1 MMNQLKSLRLILF
14 AGLVFGTLIA
24 CSQRIIL
31 ASDHWAVKAKEAP
44 DYFMVGR
51 TQGFEMTTPKA
62 DGDCRSPM
70 IDPRDSTK
78 ITLFRSFDGRG
89 DYEVPNGTYGVEKG
103 QILRLD
109 CATGRVIGIFKK

>member
-1 MMNQLKSLRLILF
+1 MMYQEISFRIMLSTV
-14 AGLVFGTLIA
+14 LVSGILIA

-31 ASDHWAVKAKEAP
+31 ASDHWAVKAKDTPEH
-44 DYFMVGR
+44 FMVGR
-51 TQGFEMTTPKA
+51 TQGFAMTQPEA

-78 ITLFRSFDGRG
+78 ITLFRSFEGRG
-89 DYEVPNGTYGVEKG
+89 DYEVPPGSYGVEKG
-103 QILRLD
+103 HILRLD